1 MAPEV
6 SLNDRFNNRCKSR
19 TEGIMWNA
27 LRRVNSAAQHTY
39 HRNMPILLTT
49 TVGQQGMLAN
59 SVVHNTHNGSLTAVV
74 GAVFYPLCSGVCAT
88 KPLNLIMR
96 HHRATLWTNQATN
109 DV

>member
-1 MAPEV
+1 
-6 SLNDRFNNRCKSR
+6 
-19 TEGIMWNA
+19 MWNA

-74 GAVFYPLCSGVCAT
+74 GAVFYPLCSGVCAN
-88 KPLNLIMR
+88 KLLNLIMR
-96 HHRATLWTNQATN
+96 HHCTTRWTNRVMN
-109 DV
+109 YV